1 MIRFDE
7 HIFQRGWNHQLLKHH
22 RCWRCFFLVMGFFE
36 QFLVMDF
43 YGRDMKRGKGP
54 WRVFR
59 YSWDYLGGETS
70 NCFSSNVCPLKLR
83 GDEWPFW
90 LAFFVAKTVAQNHQL
105 VFFQF
110 LHLPKALGSS
120 LWVDHGSLLTWRTT
134 KVACRGG
141 TGMFYH
147 NFPWNS
153 ALNHHLL
160 GIFFLGVFFQ
170 SFEET
175 NPTTEDDITV
185 HGSEILRQ
193 PAGM

>member
-1 MIRFDE
+1 MLKVLFFSDGVFWTISSDGFLWARHE
-7 HIFQRGWNHQLLKHH
+7 KRQRPLKGIPVFLRLLFRWWNVKL
-22 RCWRCFFLVMGFFE
+22 FFFE
-36 QFLVMDF
+36 CLPPQAA
-43 YGRDMKRGKGP
+43 GRWMTI
-54 WRVFR
+54 
-59 YSWDYLGGETS
+59 LT
-70 NCFSSNVCPLKLR
+70 CI
-83 GDEWPFW
+83 
-90 LAFFVAKTVAQNHQL
+90 FVAKTVAQNHQL

-153 ALNHHLL
+153 SLNHHLL